1 MASGGPRRS
10 LTRVANPKTVLVVED
25 DSDLREAILDVL
37 ESAGLGVVMAGNGQE
52 ALDALR
58 KRGEP
63 SLILADLKM
72 PVMDGFEF
80 RRRMPEIPSFA
91 AVPVVLL
98 SGDSRAE
105 QQARSLGFAR
115 LLKKPFGEGD
125 LLRTVAQTC
134 VN

>member
-1 MASGGPRRS
+1 VENQR
-10 LTRVANPKTVLVVED
+10 TVLVVED

-37 ESAGLGVVMAGNGQE
+37 ESAGLGVVTAGNGQE
-52 ALDALR
+52 ALDAIR
-58 KRGEP
+58 ERGEP

-72 PVMDGFEF
+72 PVMDGFEL
-80 RRRMPEIPSFA
+80 RRRLLEIPSLT
-91 AVPVVLL
+91 AVPFVLL

-105 QQARSLGFAR
+105 QQAKTLGFAR

-134 VN
+134 SN